1 MTQCNDID
9 LTRRSPS
16 YENRLSKYSHRGF
29 EVYCD
34 FLDRS
39 RIDPTIFERSFQK
52 TVGLARLLVLEAL
65 PSPEDRE
72 SYVTQRRQEMG
83 RPQKEYTTDTPKD
96 EKDLKQRVN
105 DEVAEWDFEDISGY
119 QKFSIPY
126 GEKYNAKRIE
136 KLFYKKDLL
145 LNAEWNPINKPPHR
159 EVALHRHPVFFG
171 NVKDIVVDCCGFCPE
186 PADDEERKIY
196 EEESQ
201 IYVSGPITFL
211 RDDPGRQEIGS
222 FYPLGPEDYMDMAY
236 VGSTELLCQAIVEG
250 DGEYVKNW
258 VSLEGVD
265 VNCRDFCGRTP
276 LHLACISAGTEIE
289 VIQVLVDAGAR
300 LVARLQDGRTALHLA
315 AASGRLDIVKI
326 LLARSLRNQEEKDE
340 RDERRAEAEKAA
352 KGVDPDQNAQ
362 STQSDGTDLVMGG
375 VDEPDHE
382 EEEEKEDEDKD
393 EDEDGNDD
401 EEEEGSYDQMSDAE
415 SGDKNTTTTQGFVK
429 VQPPEE
435 PDAFDD
441 EDEED
446 DDIYDINVVDW
457 E

>member
-1 MTQCNDID
+1 
-9 LTRRSPS
+9 
-16 YENRLSKYSHRGF
+16 
-29 EVYCD
+29 
-34 FLDRS
+34 
-39 RIDPTIFERSFQK
+39 
-52 TVGLARLLVLEAL
+52 
-65 PSPEDRE
+65 
-72 SYVTQRRQEMG
+72 MG